1 MNTGTAELISGV
13 ISLAGTHAT
22 EFTLQNDN
30 CSEHP
35 IAPQASCTI
44 QVAFTPT
51 ATGAKSASLSIP
63 SNDPVSALVTVPLSG
78 TATFPALAVTLG
90 GTGLGMVTSQPGGI
104 YCGTACSAEYA
115 TGSSVVLEAVEGTY
129 SSFVGWSGAC
139 SGTTPCTLT
148 MDDNKGVTATFDY
161 QATKVDG
168 TFYQTLQDAY
178 NHAVTGDTIYVWDE
192 TFEGLICNQ
201 PIDVTILGGYDKVYS
216 SVTGTTKL
224 TQPIEI
230 QQGSLTVSDITIAE
244 GSSGT
249 AVSALAVSSSASK
262 KSGGPALILNKKK
275 KLTINP

>member
-1 MNTGTAELISGV
+1 MV
-13 ISLAGTHAT
+13 
-22 EFTLQNDN
+22 
-30 CSEHP
+30 
-35 IAPQASCTI
+35 
-44 QVAFTPT
+44 FTPT
-51 ATGAKSASLSIP
+51 TTGAKSASLSIP
-63 SNDPVSALVTVPLSG
+63 SNDPVSAIVTVPLSG
-78 TATFPALAVTLG
+78 TATLPALAVTLG

-104 YCGTACSAEYA
+104 YCGTACSSEYM
-115 TGSSVVLEAVEGTY
+115 TGSSVVLEAAEGTY

-139 SGTTPCTLT
+139 SGTEPCTVT
-148 MDDNKGVTATFDY
+148 MDADKAVLATFDY

-192 TFEGLICNQ
+192 TFNEGLICNQ

-244 GSSGT
+244 GSSGA

-275 KLTINP
+275 KLSINP